1 MTLWNRSGVI
11 MSFKNE
17 GFMKSVIILLVL
29 SVFAIADVDSD
40 IRDLQLEKER
50 LNSDIKKISDQ
61 IAVTDSLIRADDA
74 RYKTLI
80 QRYQADKAHRAAEID
95 SMNAKINK
103 VAVELQEERA
113 KQARAKNRSA
123 NVKAKRKALRQVLS
137 SVSRQLEEQVENTI
151 PWERETRLD
160 RVRSLT
166 RDIDSEN
173 ASEEEAFSRLKS
185 LIAEETKFGD
195 EVSIMTSSITRKNGE
210 LINAQI
216 LRIGNQWMVYGDE
229 KATLY
234 GALVRKV
241 VRDSA
246 GLKVEFQWN
255 EDLNLAEREA
265 IKMALDV
272 KQAKKPPQMVT
283 LPVSLSVGAINGKEI
298 EK

>member
-1 MTLWNRSGVI
+1 
-11 MSFKNE
+11 
-17 GFMKSVIILLVL
+17 MKSVIILLVL

-229 KATLY
+229 KGTLY

-255 EDLNLAEREA
+255 EDLNLAERES